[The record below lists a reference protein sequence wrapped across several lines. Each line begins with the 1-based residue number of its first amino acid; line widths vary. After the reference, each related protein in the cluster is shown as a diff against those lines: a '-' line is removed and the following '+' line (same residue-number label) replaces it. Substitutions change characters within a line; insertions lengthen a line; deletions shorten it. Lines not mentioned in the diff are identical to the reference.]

1 MLEELHISNL
11 AVIEDTTLCF
21 DSSYVALLGETGAG
35 KSLIVSSLN
44 LLLGERSD
52 FSLMRDKEK
61 KASVCALFTL
71 SPSFLSRHEEVKEY
85 VESTNLIL
93 KRVLLPDHTTRCY
106 INDEIVSQNEL
117 KRIATHLID
126 IHSQNSNSDIL
137 NEKKQLLYVFGFLS
151 DDGIKAKKEYEEAYQ
166 SYLNKKKEYQDFLSS
181 YHDIDVD
188 YLTFQ
193 IKEIEK
199 YHLKEYEIEDLNEEF
214 ESLKDYSK
222 IQNDFESFDSAVEN
236 ESFSFS
242 EGVSSILRALRPLK
256 ETGLKDSAL
265 AFEDSLNQA
274 REKYQALV
282 DDFSALDYDPHR
294 IDEIN
299 ERLYSLKNLQRKY
312 GHSTEEILSKYEEYK
327 KKLDFSSTF
336 SLDKEKKEKE
346 IASLLALLEEKGEK
360 FYSFEKEAG
369 EKLEKAICKE
379 MADLGLRKNGFFIEF
394 EKKELSVDG
403 LYSCQFMVQL
413 NEGIEK
419 ASLKK
424 AASGGEA
431 SRLMLALK
439 IVLNHINPYD
449 LVVFDEIDTGV
460 SGKQASLIAKKIKS
474 ISKVSSVLVISH
486 LAQVVAS
493 ATSAIY
499 IKKVTE
505 DNMTKTKASN
515 MKEEEIVS
523 FIAKMLSGNNVTEAA
538 KVQAKELRDEYR

>member
-71 SPSFLSRHEEVKEY
+71 SPSFLARHEEVKEY
-85 VESTNLIL
+85 VESTSLIL

-181 YHDIDVD
+181 YDIDVD

-199 YHLKEYEIEDLNEEF
+199 YHLKEHEIEDLNEEF

-236 ESFSFS
+236 ETFSFS

-282 DDFSALDYDPHR
+282 DDFSSLDYDPHR

-360 FYSFEKEAG
+360 FYSFEKVAG

-394 EKKELSVDG
+394 EKKELSFDG

-474 ISKVSSVLVISH
+474 ISKASSVLVISH

-493 ATSAIY
+493 ANSAIY

>member
-1 MLEELHISNL
+1 
-11 AVIEDTTLCF
+11 
-21 DSSYVALLGETGAG
+21 
-35 KSLIVSSLN
+35 
-44 LLLGERSD
+44 
-52 FSLMRDKEK
+52 MRDKEK

-85 VESTNLIL
+85 VESTSLIL

-106 INDEIVSQNEL
+106 FNDEIVSQNEL
-117 KRIATHLID
+117 KRIASHLID

-199 YHLKEYEIEDLNEEF
+199 YHLKEHEIEDLNEEF

-256 ETGLKDSAL
+256 ETGLKDSTL

-486 LAQVVAS
+486 LAEVVAS